1 MPRRRAL
8 TARELTLALL
18 HRQSLLAR
26 RSMSAPAAVR
36 RLVAVQ
42 AQYSPSPYLG
52 LHARLDGFAIEE
64 LERALRRGTV
74 VKATLMRGTLHLV
87 HRDDHA
93 AFAAASLDQLG
104 RMIRG
109 RVKLPEAEHER
120 VVGELR
126 AFCAQ
131 PRTTDEIRARAREL
145 AGVAVDGAA
154 LDYARVHLPL
164 VHVPPSGAWRS
175 FGKFSLVLRD
185 APLPPPGDGAAAL
198 VRAYLAA
205 YGPATRDDIAM
216 FTGLRLG
223 VVDAALGDVR
233 QLTDAEG
240 RDLLDVP
247 RAPIPAED
255 TAVPVRFLPRF
266 DVALVSHRDR
276 SRITTP
282 TYEAFRRGVPNGE
295 VPAAWIADG
304 QVAGLWR
311 HRREGGTATMELSP
325 LPGGGTDG
333 VEEEALRTLRFL
345 EPMAEEFA
353 LDVVHFGPP

>member
-1 MPRRRAL
+1 MPRRRVL
-8 TARELTLALL
+8 TPRELTLALL

-26 RSMSAPAAVR
+26 RRMSAPAAVR

-52 LHARLDGFAIEE
+52 LLARLDGFAIEE

-109 RVKLPEAEHER
+109 RVKLPAAEHER
-120 VVGELR
+120 VVEELR

-131 PRTTDEIRARAREL
+131 PRTTDEIRARTREL
-145 AGVAVDGAA
+145 AGAPVDGAA
-154 LDYARVHLPL
+154 LDYARLHLPL

-175 FGKFSLVLRD
+175 FGKFSLVLGD
-185 APLPPPGDGAAAL
+185 AALPVPADGAAAL

-205 YGPATRDDIAM
+205 YGPATREDAAM

-223 VVDAALGDVR
+223 VVDAALSGLR
-233 QLTDAEG
+233 EMTDTEG
-240 RDLLDVP
+240 RDLFDVP
-247 RAPIPAED
+247 RAPIPAER
-255 TAVPVRFLPRF
+255 TPVPVRFLPRF

-276 SRITTP
+276 RRITTDV
-282 TYEAFRRGVPNGE
+282 YEAFRRGVPNGE

-304 QVAGLWR
+304 RVAGLWR
-311 HRREGGTATMELSP
+311 HRVEGDTATLELSP
-325 LPGGGTDG
+325 LPGGSTDG
-333 VEEEALRTLRFL
+333 VEEEALRVLRFVEPGASTHAL
-345 EPMAEEFA
+345 ET
-353 LDVVHFGPP
+353 VHFGPP